1 MSITLPASS
10 SPRNN
15 KEETKMKKKIID
27 VEIFDRNDTVNGF
40 TVKPGFIRFVT
51 DAGEVFFSSG
61 WRVGKDY
68 ALFAYRLID
77 GKWEGE
83 WVFSEDFVPGEM
95 KDLNLY
101 RVLWCR
107 NHNRPLNI
115 TDYEDFAEFFDLS
128 DDEVEETEC
137 SEVADGSDSWEDFMA
152 SQPEADGDYTGYDP
166 VEERIDV
173 LVRAVNSFEWAWTD
187 VPTQEF
193 LRQKPQ
199 EEQLHL
205 LDFFK
210 NVGKRWKFCGEL
222 SDDNFNYYVRR
233 HKKEEKGE

>member
-1 MSITLPASS
+1 M
-10 SPRNN
+10 
-15 KEETKMKKKIID
+15 KKIID
-27 VEIFDRNDTVNGF
+27 VEIFDRNDVVDGF

-68 ALFAYRLID
+68 ALFAYRLTD

-83 WVFSEDFVPGEM
+83 WIFSEDFAPGEM
-95 KDLNLY
+95 RDLNLY

-107 NHNRPLNI
+107 DRGIRLNL
-115 TDYEDFAEFFDLS
+115 TDYEDYSEFFGLT
-128 DDEVEETEC
+128 DDEAEEAEC
-137 SEVADGSDSWEDFMA
+137 EDADDDSDSWEDFID
-152 SQPEADGDYTGYDP
+152 SQPEEDGDYTGYSP
-166 VEERIDV
+166 VEEQIDV
-173 LVRAVNSFEWAWTD
+173 LVRAVNSSERAWID

-210 NVGKRWKFCGEL
+210 KVGKRWEFCNEL

-233 HKKEEKGE
+233 HKEGRGC

>member
-1 MSITLPASS
+1 M
-10 SPRNN
+10 
-15 KEETKMKKKIID
+15 EKKIID
-27 VEIFDRNDTVNGF
+27 VEIFDRNDTVDGF
-40 TVKPGFIRFVT
+40 TVKPGFIRFLT

-83 WVFSEDFVPGEM
+83 WIFSEDFVPGEM
-95 KDLNLY
+95 RDLNLY

-107 NHNRPLNI
+107 DHKRPLNI
-115 TDYEDFAEFFDLS
+115 TDYEDYSEFFDLT
-128 DDEVEETEC
+128 DDEAEETKCE
-137 SEVADGSDSWEDFMA
+137 EAPDADGKRSWEAFMDD
-152 SQPEADGDYTGYDP
+152 QPEEDGDYTGYSP
-166 VEERIDV
+166 SEERIDV
-173 LVRAVNSFEWAWTD
+173 LTCAINSSEWAWTD
-187 VPTQEF
+187 VPTQEL
-193 LRQKPQ
+193 LRHKAQ

-210 NVGKRWKFCGEL
+210 NVGKRWKFCDEL

-233 HKKEEKGE
+233 HKEGRGC

>member
-1 MSITLPASS
+1 M
-10 SPRNN
+10 
-15 KEETKMKKKIID
+15 EKKIID
-27 VEIFDRNDTVNGF
+27 VEIFDRNDTVDGF

-68 ALFAYRLID
+68 ALFAYRLTD

-83 WVFSEDFVPGEM
+83 WIFSEDFAPGEM
-95 KDLNLY
+95 RDLNLY
-101 RVLWCR
+101 RVLWCCD
-107 NHNRPLNI
+107 HNRPLNI
-115 TDYEDFAEFFDLS
+115 TDYEDYSEFFDLT
-128 DDEVEETEC
+128 DDEAEETER
-137 SEVADGSDSWEDFMA
+137 EEAPDADGKRSWEAFIDD
-152 SQPEADGDYTGYDP
+152 QPEEDGDYTGYSP
-166 VEERIDV
+166 AEERIDV
-173 LVRAVNSFEWAWTD
+173 LTRAVNSFEWAWTD

>member
-1 MSITLPASS
+1 M
-10 SPRNN
+10 
-15 KEETKMKKKIID
+15 EKKIID
-27 VEIFDRNDTVNGF
+27 VEIFDRNDTVDGF

-83 WVFSEDFVPGEM
+83 WIFSEDFVPGEM

-107 NHNRPLNI
+107 DHNRPLNI
-115 TDYEDFAEFFDLS
+115 TDYGDYSEFFPGEES
-128 DDEVEETEC
+128 EETVCYEEYADDD
-137 SEVADGSDSWEDFMA
+137 SEERGWEDFMD
-152 SQPEADGDYTGYDP
+152 SQPGEDGDYTGYSP
-166 VEERIDV
+166 AEERIDV
-173 LVRAVNSFEWAWTD
+173 LVRAVNSSERAWID

-193 LRQKPQ
+193 LGYKSQ
-199 EEQLHL
+199 EEQTRL

-210 NVGKRWKFCGEL
+210 KIGKRWEFCDGL
-222 SDDNFNYYVRR
+222 SDDNFNYYIRR
-233 HKKEEKGE
+233 HKKEGERR

>member
-1 MSITLPASS
+1 M
-10 SPRNN
+10 
-15 KEETKMKKKIID
+15 EKKIID
-27 VEIFDRNDTVNGF
+27 VEIFDRNDTVDGF

-68 ALFAYRLID
+68 ALFAYRLTD

-83 WVFSEDFVPGEM
+83 WIFS
-95 KDLNLY
+95 DLNLY
-101 RVLWCR
+101 RALWCR
-107 NHNRPLNI
+107 DHNRPLNI

-128 DDEVEETEC
+128 DDEAEETKCE
-137 SEVADGSDSWEDFMA
+137 EE
-152 SQPEADGDYTGYDP
+152 DGDYTGYSP
-166 VEERIDV
+166 AEERIDV
-173 LVRAVNSFEWAWTD
+173 LTCAINSSEWAWTD
-187 VPTQEF
+187 VPTQEL
-193 LRQKPQ
+193 LRHKAQ

-210 NVGKRWKFCGEL
+210 KVGKRWEFCNEL

-233 HKKEEKGE
+233 HKKAKGVNK

>member
-1 MSITLPASS
+1 
-10 SPRNN
+10 
-15 KEETKMKKKIID
+15 MKKKIID

-83 WVFSEDFVPGEM
+83 WIFSEDFVPGEM
-95 KDLNLY
+95 RDLNLY

-107 NHNRPLNI
+107 DHGIRINL
-115 TDYEDFAEFFDLS
+115 TDYEDYSEFFDLT
-128 DDEVEETEC
+128 DDEAEGVECED
-137 SEVADGSDSWEDFMA
+137 VDDDGDVGDSWEDFMA
-152 SQPEADGDYTGYDP
+152 SQPEEDGDYTGYSP
-166 VEERIDV
+166 VEERVDV
-173 LVRAVNSFEWAWTD
+173 LTRAVNSSEWAWTD
-187 VPTQEF
+187 MPTQEF
-193 LRQKPQ
+193 LGYKSQ
-199 EEQLHL
+199 EEQTRL

-210 NVGKRWKFCGEL
+210 NVGKRWEFCDDL

-233 HKKEEKGE
+233 HKEGGEC

>member
-1 MSITLPASS
+1 M
-10 SPRNN
+10 
-15 KEETKMKKKIID
+15 EKKIID
-27 VEIFDRNDTVNGF
+27 VEIFDRNDTVDGF
-40 TVKPGFIRFVT
+40 TVKPGFIRFLT

-68 ALFAYRLID
+68 SLFAYRLID

-83 WVFSEDFVPGEM
+83 WIFSEDFVPGEM
-95 KDLNLY
+95 RDLNLY

-107 NHNRPLNI
+107 DHGIRLNL
-115 TDYEDFAEFFDLS
+115 TDYEDYSEFFDLS
-128 DDEVEETEC
+128 DDEAEE
-137 SEVADGSDSWEDFMA
+137 VGYDVDDDSDSWEDFID
-152 SQPEADGDYTGYDP
+152 SQSEEDGDYTGYSP
-166 VEERIDV
+166 VEEWIDI
-173 LVRAVNSFEWAWTD
+173 LTCAVNSSERAWID

-210 NVGKRWKFCGEL
+210 NVGKRWEFCDEL

-233 HKKEEKGE
+233 HKKEGERR